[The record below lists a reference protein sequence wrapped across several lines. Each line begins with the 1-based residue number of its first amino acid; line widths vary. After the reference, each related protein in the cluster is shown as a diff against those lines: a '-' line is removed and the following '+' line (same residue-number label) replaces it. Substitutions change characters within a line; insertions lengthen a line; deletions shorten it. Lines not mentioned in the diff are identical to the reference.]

1 MLRAD
6 FSRRMMSYVAIAHR
20 VSFVTYNNCARTMSF
35 TTTKHLMSI
44 DGGAAHRGR
53 CAYRERV
60 SGRCELEVNIIK

>member
-35 TTTKHLMSI
+35 TTTKSF
-44 DGGAAHRGR
+44 DEVSATVQQTGGAAPTGNVYQ
-53 CAYRERV
+53 AGV
-60 SGRCELEVNIIK
+60 SLK